1 MTTTNTNPLHKAL
14 YRILRPLARLLLR
27 NGIPFS
33 EFADLVKRAYVE
45 AALEDFTD
53 GRRKPTDS
61 RAAVM
66 TGLTRKEVKRQR
78 DLLAGEHSGSEG
90 RSHANRASRVVSGWV
105 RDIAFQS
112 ADGQP
117 AMLPF
122 EGEGSFTDLVRKYSG
137 DMPPRAVLDELFR
150 VGVVSADEQ
159 TGKLHLQKRAY
170 VPAGDSEE
178 MLQIFGEDVSDL
190 VATIDHNLTDSQSG
204 RAPLFQRTLTYDN
217 IPADV
222 IARWHQFAAE
232 RSQRLLEELDQW
244 LAPYDQ
250 DLSQPSSSHSGE
262 RVRTGVGVF
271 YFEDPIQA
279 RSAADSTLS
288 DDHHQPEPLAGD
300 PNESGIH

>member
-1 MTTTNTNPLHKAL
+1 MTTTKTNPLHKAL

-33 EFADLVKRAYVE
+33 EFSDLVKRAYVE
-45 AALEDFTD
+45 AAFEDFAD

-78 DLLAGEHSGSEG
+78 DLLAGEHSGREG

-105 RDIAFQS
+105 RDVAFQA

-122 EGEGSFTDLVRKYSG
+122 EGAGSFTELVRKHSG

-170 VPAGDSEE
+170 VPAGDNEE

-190 VATIDHNLTDSQSG
+190 LATIDHNLTDRKPG
-204 RAPLFQRTLTYDN
+204 RSPLFQRTLTYDN
-217 IPADV
+217 IPTEV
-222 IARWHQFAAE
+222 IERWRQYAAE
-232 RSQRLLEELDQW
+232 QSQRLLEELDQW

-250 DLSQPSSSHSGE
+250 DLSQNPIKNTGE
-262 RVRTGVGVF
+262 RVRTGVSVF
-271 YFEDPIQA
+271 YFEDPIQTA
-279 RSAADSTLS
+279 SAVVSTSS
-288 DDHHQPEPLAGD
+288 DDHDQLEPLTGD
-300 PNESGIH
+300 HNAPGIH